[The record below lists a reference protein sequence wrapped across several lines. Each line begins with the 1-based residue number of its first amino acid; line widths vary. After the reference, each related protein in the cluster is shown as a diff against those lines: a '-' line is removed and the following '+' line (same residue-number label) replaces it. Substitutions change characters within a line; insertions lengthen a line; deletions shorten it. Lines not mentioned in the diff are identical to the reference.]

1 MNTLL
6 SVIILIL
13 LLVLIYISYLY
24 FFKSQRARV
33 MKIIDASVGTTIPTN
48 KLQNGPTENYTYSM
62 WLNIT
67 DYTTNYGKPKAV
79 LYRESSTSGE
89 YSPLI
94 YLGENM
100 NNLVIEVDGMSR
112 PGNSESGKAKC
123 IINNV
128 PLQSWFNVIVT
139 LNSKNMDVYYN
150 GKLIKSCMLFSSET
164 TRPVEYNSKNP
175 LVICKAPGP
184 NMVGGFGGEIGN
196 VEFYAYAVNPSEA
209 YAIYKGGLQG
219 INTSIKFNYKLSA
232 NLLKNG
238 KKLASTQFS
247 L

>member
-1 MNTLL
+1 
-6 SVIILIL
+6 
-13 LLVLIYISYLY
+13 
-24 FFKSQRARV
+24 
-33 MKIIDASVGTTIPTN
+33 
-48 KLQNGPTENYTYSM
+48 
-62 WLNIT
+62 
-67 DYTTNYGKPKAV
+67 
-79 LYRESSTSGE
+79 
-89 YSPLI
+89 
-94 YLGENM
+94 M

-112 PGNSESGKAKC
+112 PGNSESGQAKC